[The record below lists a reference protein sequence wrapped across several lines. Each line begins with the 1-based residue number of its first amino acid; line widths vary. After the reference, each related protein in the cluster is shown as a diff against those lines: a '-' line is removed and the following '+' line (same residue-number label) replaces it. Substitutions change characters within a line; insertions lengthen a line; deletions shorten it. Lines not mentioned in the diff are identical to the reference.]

1 MPPFEKLRKMHSPF
15 PGSFRSECN
24 KAARILDAFTNPL
37 NPDGRDSLI
46 PPKVLG
52 AAKASG
58 ITTGFAIF
66 SVSKLGIVGSV
77 RMGSGILIARLE
89 DGDWSAPS
97 AILTAGVG
105 VGSQLGVE
113 VTNFVFVLNT
123 TSAVRTFAQLGS
135 LSLGKTAS
143 FAMGPSGRFGEVNGV
158 VSAGGMAGI
167 FVYGHNQGFF
177 GGFSTEG
184 SMIFERRGANQK
196 LYGKKIKARDLIEG
210 QFPPPEEADELMNV
224 LRSELFAP
232 RPELYATSSASTK
245 GSISS
250 GRPSQS
256 SAGTDIQKKPIEMP
270 ADEIVQLPAELP
282 AEFIAELPAEVV
294 PDIYYDKS
302 VGSSETL
309 LPELPSET
317 ASGGE
322 QCVFPG
328 PKRAPRQLKR
338 PPIAEV
344 LAQLRQLEQEVQLL
358 RAQAQQPA
366 EAGASP
372 LGHPLEEAAGPLE
385 PGQREG
391 RLVVKEGKS
400 RYVGDAPSAVLGDK
414 IRELHDICDASS
426 SEDELETPE
435 TSGLHFASS
444 LGGNWRDHSLRDTY
458 LQPDQMQR
466 LWQVYQNNVAPL
478 LAVLHVPSVEIMVRE
493 ESENINPD
501 PAREALILA
510 VCFAAIVTIPPDQCM
525 ALVGMDCEK
534 AIQSYQLAV
543 DQALVR
549 ANFIKSQNICVLQA
563 AVIFLLCLRWRGDA
577 RLVWAASA
585 VVVRV
590 AQGQGIHRDGQSLGL
605 SPFDS
610 EMRRRLWW
618 HICLLDMVCSEDQGT
633 DAQIQPGM
641 FDTRLP
647 HNIDGADLDPS
658 LTELPPEKTGAT
670 DITLLIIQCD
680 IISELNWPNRRNGG
694 ARDAQSTADREP
706 LVTTVAN
713 RLEDRFLQHLDINI
727 PIQWVYAMI
736 IRLTLSKLWLYA
748 HYNKVAGHESRS
760 GCSQAACDDAFQ
772 AAVETIKFTILLH
785 TNESTSQW
793 AWLCKTYKQ
802 WHTVAFILAE
812 LCNRPITA
820 ETDHAWQVVTEI
832 QRQWEQDGSP
842 QSVMLRKP
850 LKRLMQRTAST
861 RAAKMGISPGS
872 SLGTE
877 IKDDDS
883 FGSGLMSFDTN
894 TVPGMDISQV
904 PLGQGSLPPD
914 VYSLGMAGFGVSGM
928 EWLWEPL
935 L

>member
-1 MPPFEKLRKMHSPF
+1 MDDSGTYPRSCIPCNRRKVRCDRRF
-15 PGSFRSECN
+15 PC
-24 KAARILDAFTNPL
+24 
-37 NPDGRDSLI
+37 GRC
-46 PPKVLG
+46 V
-52 AAKASG
+52 
-58 ITTGFAIF
+58 
-66 SVSKLGIVGSV
+66 
-77 RMGSGILIARLE
+77 
-89 DGDWSAPS
+89 
-97 AILTAGVG
+97 
-105 VGSQLGVE
+105 
-113 VTNFVFVLNT
+113 
-123 TSAVRTFAQLGS
+123 
-135 LSLGKTAS
+135 
-143 FAMGPSGRFGEVNGV
+143 
-158 VSAGGMAGI
+158 
-167 FVYGHNQGFF
+167 
-177 GGFSTEG
+177 
-184 SMIFERRGANQK
+184 
-196 LYGKKIKARDLIEG
+196 
-210 QFPPPEEADELMNV
+210 
-224 LRSELFAP
+224 
-232 RPELYATSSASTK
+232 K
-245 GSISS
+245 GS
-250 GRPSQS
+250 
-256 SAGTDIQKKPIEMP
+256 
-270 ADEIVQLPAELP
+270 
-282 AEFIAELPAEVV
+282 
-294 PDIYYDKS
+294 
-302 VGSSETL
+302 
-309 LPELPSET
+309 
-317 ASGGE
+317 E

-344 LAQLRQLEQEVQLL
+344 LAQLRHLEQEVQLL

-366 EAGASP
+366 EAGSASSSSP
-372 LGHPLEEAAGPLE
+372 LGHSQEEAAGPLE

-391 RLVVKEGKS
+391 RLVVKQGKS

-414 IRELHDICDASS
+414 IRELQDICDASS
-426 SEDELETPE
+426 SEDELETPQA
-435 TSGLHFASS
+435 SGLHFASS
-444 LGGNWRDHSLRDTY
+444 LGGNWQDHGLRDTY
-458 LQPDQMQR
+458 LQPDQFQR
-466 LWQVYQNNVAPL
+466 LWQVYKNNVAPL

-501 PAREALILA
+501 PSREALILA
-510 VCFAAIVTIPPDQCM
+510 VCFAAIVSLPPDQCM
-525 ALVGMDCEK
+525 SLVGVDCEK
-534 AIQSYQLAV
+534 AVQNYQLAV

-549 ANFIKSQNICVLQA
+549 ANFIKAQNISVLQA

-590 AQGQGIHRDGQSLGL
+590 AQGQGVHRDGQSLGL

-618 HICLLDMVCSEDQGT
+618 HICVLDMVCSEDQGT
-633 DAQIQPGM
+633 DTQIQPGM

-647 HNIDGADLDPS
+647 HNMDGEDLTPS
-658 LTELPPEKTGAT
+658 MTELPPEKTGAT
-670 DITLLIIQCD
+670 DITLLIIQCE
-680 IISELNWPNRRNGG
+680 IISELNWPNRRNG
-694 ARDAQSTADREP
+694 AKDPESSADQEP

-713 RLEDRFLQHLDINI
+713 RLENRYLQHLDINI

-748 HYNKVAGHESRS
+748 HYNKIPSHGSESE
-760 GCSQAACDDAFQ
+760 CSQAACDDAFR

-785 TNESTSQW
+785 TNESTSHW

-802 WHTVAFILAE
+802 WHTVAFILAQ

-861 RAAKMGISPGS
+861 RAAKMGVSPGS

-877 IKDDDS
+877 VKDGDS
-883 FGSGLMSFDTN
+883 MGSELMSLDTN
-894 TVPGMDISQV
+894 PAPGMDVSPIS
-904 PLGQGSLPPD
+904 LDQGSIPSD